1 MYILPKLLMADLLK
15 KPLISNNEKAVSRKI
30 EEQIIRG
37 KNTRNAKGLSPE
49 RWIDLMKFHIS
60 T

>member
-1 MYILPKLLMADLLK
+1 MADLLK
-15 KPLISNNEKAVSRKI
+15 KTSNISNNEKAVSRKI

-49 RWIDLMKFHIS
+49 RWKDLMKFHIS